1 MTGFQR
7 EMSVLNEGVTE
18 GPASDGGSSSR
29 YESVAGQPNKE
40 PFNLQEL
47 VLPRAT
53 VERLSAGRD
62 SYMHWISRLEEVLC
76 SEGRALV
83 RTQAFDQLK
92 EVPHSTAAHSRVMN
106 HVDLTRW
113 DHCIHAA
120 YTVVALGRDRKL
132 GLTPYESKVLELVM
146 LLHDPH
152 RLGSHALDRVFA
164 SMPGAPANFNDWWP
178 ADDYHEYHGA
188 RMTAA
193 DSHVRGA
200 LGKYFD
206 DVLAILTLDDRRHAN
221 QKELDFGTISPRLKE
236 ARIKSLH
243 RLKDEIDR
251 CSYLKLDYLR
261 SGFQLDIIVN
271 ALADVER
278 HERTITAHGAGIQ
291 LNIDELSGPDP
302 YNDVARL
309 RYVYREKL
317 ATLPVGCLA
326 ERAIFH
332 DGVWDKA
339 NFDYDSKFL
348 ESQQFYETVRD
359 AVTRGDYAAIFS
371 EGALSLIRAAKT
383 GRGLCVEDVYAPIAT
398 MTLADMSEGVGVS
411 ALSST
416 VPHSLSRSICGVPR
430 RDMTLLEAR
439 IRETLQCAGLDSK
452 VHLLTSND
460 FGKTFEY
467 DVSRKG
473 NAPVRETTR
482 HDCHDSLIKII
493 VAARAI
499 DNDGQPVDLARTK
512 GVVERFLRDSN
523 FLKNPRVLD
532 SYNPRVFCDPV
543 DPTMFSHDIRA
554 KINDFVPAW
563 IQRGGC
569 GIVDV

>member
-1 MTGFQR
+1 
-7 EMSVLNEGVTE
+7 MSVLNEGATE
-18 GPASDGGSSSR
+18 GQASDDGSSSR
-29 YESVAGQPNKE
+29 PQSVAGQPKKGSH
-40 PFNLQEL
+40 NLHEL

-53 VERLSAGRD
+53 VERLSEGWD
-62 SYMHWISRLEEVLC
+62 SYMTWISRLEEVL
-76 SEGRALV
+76 SPEGRALV
-83 RTQAFDQLK
+83 RTKAFDQLK

-120 YTVVALGRDRKL
+120 YTVVALGRDGSL

-188 RMTAA
+188 RMIAA
-193 DSHVRGA
+193 DTQVRQA

-206 DVLAILTLDDRRHAN
+206 DVLAILTLDDRRAAE
-221 QKELDFGTISPRLKE
+221 QKERDFGTIDPHLNVN
-236 ARIKSLH
+236 RIKSLH

-261 SGFQLDIIVN
+261 SGFHLDVIVN

-291 LNIDELSGPDP
+291 LNIDERSGREP

-309 RYVYREKL
+309 RYTYREKL

-339 NFDYDSKFL
+339 KAEHNNNFL
-348 ESQQFYETVRD
+348 ESQRFYETVRD
-359 AVTRGDYAAIFS
+359 AVTRGDYEAIFS
-371 EGALSLIRAAKT
+371 EEALSLIRAAKT

-398 MTLADMSEGVGVS
+398 MTLADLTEGIGVD
-411 ALSST
+411 AVSST
-416 VPHSLSRSICGVPR
+416 LPHLLSGSICGVPR

-439 IRETLQCAGLDSK
+439 IRESLQSAGLDSK

-473 NAPVRETTR
+473 EAPVKEVTR
-482 HDCHDSLIKII
+482 HDCHNSLIKII

-499 DNDGQPVDLARTK
+499 DKNGEPLDLGETK
-512 GVVERFLRDSN
+512 RVVERFLRGSGY
-523 FLKNPRVLD
+523 LKDPRVLD
-532 SYNPRVFCDPV
+532 SFNPRVFCEPA
-543 DPTMFSHDIRA
+543 DPTIFSEEIRT
-554 KINDFVPAW
+554 KIREFVPAW
-563 IQRGGC
+563 IERGGC
-569 GIVDV
+569 GIVEG